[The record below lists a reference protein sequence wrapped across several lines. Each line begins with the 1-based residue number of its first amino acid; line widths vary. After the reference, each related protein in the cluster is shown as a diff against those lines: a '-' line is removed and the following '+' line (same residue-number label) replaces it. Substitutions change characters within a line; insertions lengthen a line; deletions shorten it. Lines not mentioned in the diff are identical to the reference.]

1 MVRAALL
8 ASILVLAGCAS
19 VSDIDTSQLEPACA
33 QACTAR
39 YSECLGKFTLFPIQA
54 QHQCT
59 DAMHLCAPSP
69 QRTPVLYQAGASAR
83 GRRFAA
89 THAECVFVNGQKKEG
104 VREIVGDI
112 RNQAVR
118 LGRRADDI
126 AGAALFLASPA
137 AHYVHGVVL
146 PVDGGYLAR

>member
-59 DAMHLCAPSP
+59 DAMHLCAKSCPTRTVDAVPASNT
-69 QRTPVLYQAGASAR
+69 QRLSDLNDLYKR
-83 GRRFAA
+83 GLITKDEYDTKRA
-89 THAECVFVNGQKKEG
+89 TIIQG
-104 VREIVGDI
+104 
-112 RNQAVR
+112 
-118 LGRRADDI
+118 L
-126 AGAALFLASPA
+126 
-137 AHYVHGVVL
+137 
-146 PVDGGYLAR
+146 